1 MSKIRLTQAQVEL
14 AQRLGLV
21 KYEDGKM
28 FLMNSTPQQV
38 QWSMQNPAAQWGPP
52 LVTLVDPNRAGK
64 SVLQDVAKRMQVP
77 EEFTLD
83 DMRGKTFT
91 KVYVKEHDG
100 DPYGLIFENDEF
112 KFTFEHDQ
120 DCCEHVYIADIIGD
134 LDDLVGRPVDIIEV
148 VDHDRNV
155 TPAGVKPLED
165 PDSFTWTFYK
175 FATIKGWVDV
185 RWLGESNGYYSEEVD
200 FKGERK

>member
-1 MSKIRLTQAQVEL
+1 MSKIQLTRAQFEL

-21 KYEDGKM
+21 KFEGGKM
-28 FLMNSTPQQV
+28 FLMNNTPQQV
-38 QWSMQNPAAQWGPP
+38 QWSTPTPVAHWGPP
-52 LVTLVDPNRAGK
+52 LVTIAAPN
-64 SVLQDVAKRMQVP
+64 LQEVARRMEVP
-77 EEFTLD
+77 ETFTIE
-83 DMRGKTFT
+83 DMKGKTFT

-120 DCCEHVYIADIIGD
+120 DCCEHVYIADIVGD

-148 VDHDRNV
+148 VNHDRNV

-185 RWLGESNGYYSEEVD
+185 RWCGESNGYYSEEVD

>member
-1 MSKIRLTQAQVEL
+1 MSKIRLTRAQVEL

-21 KYEDGKM
+21 KFEGGKM
-28 FLMNSTPQQV
+28 FLMQDSPQQV
-38 QWSMQNPAAQWGPP
+38 QWSQHNPVTHWDKSI
-52 LVTLVDPNRAGK
+52 VTLVAPK
-64 SVLQDVAKRMQVP
+64 LQEVAKRMEVP

-91 KVYVKEHDG
+91 KVYVTDDKQE
-100 DPYGLIFENDEF
+100 LIFENDEF
-112 KFTFEHDQ
+112 KFTFSHEQ
-120 DCCEHVYIADIIGD
+120 DCCEGVQVEDVVGD
-134 LDDLVGRPVDIIEV
+134 LDDLIGKPLDIVEEV
-148 VDHDRNV
+148 EYDRNF
-155 TPAGVKPLED
+155 TPAGVQPPDD

-185 RWLGESNGYYSEEVD
+185 RWLGESNGYYSESVD

>member
-1 MSKIRLTQAQVEL
+1 MSKIRLTRAQVEL

-21 KYEDGKM
+21 KFEGGKM
-28 FLMNSTPQQV
+28 FLMNNTPQQV
-38 QWSMQNPAAQWGPP
+38 QWSTPNPVAHWGPP
-52 LVTLVDPNRAGK
+52 LVTIAAPN
-64 SVLQDVAKRMQVP
+64 LQEVAKRMEIP

-91 KVYVKEHDG
+91 KVYVTDDKQE
-100 DPYGLIFENDEF
+100 LIFENDEF
-112 KFTFEHDQ
+112 KFTFSHEQ
-120 DCCEHVYIADIIGD
+120 DCCEGVQVEDVVGD
-134 LDDLVGRPVDIIEV
+134 LDDLVGRPLDIVEEV
-148 VDHDRNV
+148 EYDRNF
-155 TPAGVKPLED
+155 TPAGVKPVEN

-185 RWLGESNGYYSEEVD
+185 RWLGESNGYYSESVD

>member
-1 MSKIRLTQAQVEL
+1 MSKIQLTRAQVEL

-21 KYEDGKM
+21 KFEGGKM
-28 FLMNSTPQQV
+28 FLTQDPPQQV
-38 QWSMQNPAAQWGPP
+38 QWSTPNPATHWGKSA
-52 LVTLVDPNRAGK
+52 VTLVAPK
-64 SVLQDVAKRMQVP
+64 LQEVAKRMEVP
-77 EEFTLD
+77 ETFTID
-83 DMRGKTFT
+83 DMKGQVFT

-120 DCCEHVYIADIIGD
+120 DCCEHVYIADIVGD

-148 VDHDRNV
+148 VNHDRNV